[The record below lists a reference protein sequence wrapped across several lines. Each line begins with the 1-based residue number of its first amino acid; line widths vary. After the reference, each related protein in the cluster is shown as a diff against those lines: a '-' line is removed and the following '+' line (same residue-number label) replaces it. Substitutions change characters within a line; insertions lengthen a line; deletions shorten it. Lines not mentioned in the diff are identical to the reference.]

1 MALSRQAG
9 MAEVA
14 TGVLHNVGNV
24 LNSVMTA
31 AALALERLHQSQVAQ
46 LAKAVALI
54 DAHADDLG
62 AFITSDPHGQHLPMF
77 LRHLAQHLLN
87 ERETIIQHL
96 HTVNDRIEHIKEI
109 VILQQSYATTIGII
123 EPIDLTTLMDD
134 AIKTQDDNF
143 DKYEV
148 EIVRE
153 YAELPL
159 VLTDRHKV
167 LQILINLLSNAK
179 HALLAVAPAGRRLT
193 VRVGAV
199 EAYQVCLEVEDNGV
213 GIGASDPTACWRGS
227 ARNLAG
233 SCSAW
238 RDTFCAGS
246 TALYQTGYYGR

>member
-1 MALSRQAG
+1 
-9 MAEVA
+9 
-14 TGVLHNVGNV
+14 
-24 LNSVMTA
+24 MTA

-77 LRHLAQHLLN
+77 SRHLAQHLLN
-87 ERETIIQHL
+87 ERETIIEHL

-153 YAELPL
+153 YAELAL

-199 EAYQVCLEVEDNGV
+199 EADQVCLEVEDNGV
-213 GIGASDPTACWRGS
+213 GIGASELTQIFQHGYTTKASGHGFGLHSCALTARELGGHLCVHSDGPGQG
-227 ARNLAG
+227 ARFRLELPRKEAILCVG
-233 SCSAW
+233 
-238 RDTFCAGS
+238 
-246 TALYQTGYYGR
+246 